1 LGRRARR
8 SWDAAGRRGRL
19 ADGTRSTTSG
29 WSRDASSR
37 ASVAARG
44 LGVREVIGAEKTRLA
59 SRPQVGQRADPV
71 AVPIGIDRSKMPQS
85 RQRYW

>member
-1 LGRRARR
+1 
-8 SWDAAGRRGRL
+8 
-19 ADGTRSTTSG
+19 
-29 WSRDASSR
+29 
-37 ASVAARG
+37 
-44 LGVREVIGAEKTRLA
+44 LGVREVIGTEKTRLA